1 MNNFQPECT
10 LPETPGFVEA
20 PNARG
25 TLDIIWSCF
34 AIITLCTWSIIIT
47 HVPEELKEVPASGK
61 LKSGLLKLGR
71 VCYPGCIK
79 LWWMIFTIM
88 VPEFVMGK
96 ALNGFMRARAIE
108 SRKRTAECEEHMI
121 SSSFKQQLQLW
132 TTSHSMLAD
141 IGGFAV
147 DFRDLPCSASPSHHQ
162 LIPPTIGESGAG
174 VPHENKILGGPATTE
189 PSFPKRG
196 ASEKS
201 VVMAASSSAHEL
213 MLDNHHNATP
223 DLPANKPSIAS
234 QTEKSHG
241 VPSNLDADNL
251 ASPITQS
258 NTQTRKSISSQ
269 IGKSGLSGQGGDLT
283 QPKPMEKAIGEEPQR
298 AAERDP
304 SAARPED
311 PLLTDFI
318 SGVEQTLQTLGGLVW
333 QPHKDHRQLIDSL
346 VAEGHIQE
354 SSSRKFEKWL
364 KYPFYVLC
372 GDRWIL
378 NAEQMLLAAERGLI
392 SLPKLSRQQLEDK
405 SKSNGLVT
413 SVALIQI
420 AQLIAALLTRAI
432 RGLSITQLEVVAVA
446 YAACSIPTYILQWS
460 CPKDVGIPIVV
471 RALRLA
477 SKEDIL
483 AIGSEG
489 KTRWWWGT
497 ILLTY
502 SIPFLYS
509 PYDLMYHDIGI
520 ILGTV
525 VFGAFHLLAWG
536 LTFPTDIEQLLWR
549 ITSLTITVIPLV
561 TLAIIAPLLFLVL
574 GQKRSSELWSTTLQV
589 LSVWPMIATAFPF
602 GAARIFLIVET
613 FRALYFLPKDG
624 YVATWTNSIPA
635 IS

>member
-1 MNNFQPECT
+1 MKDFQPECT
-10 LPETPGFVEA
+10 LPETPGFVEG
-20 PNARG
+20 PDARG

-47 HVPEELKEVPASGK
+47 HVPEEIKEVPASGK

-71 VCYPGCIK
+71 LCYPGCIK
-79 LWWMIFTIM
+79 LWWMMFTII

-108 SRKRTAECEEHMI
+108 SRKRAVECEEHMI
-121 SSSFKQQLQLW
+121 SGSFKQQLQLW

-147 DFRDLPCSASPSHHQ
+147 DFRDLPCS
-162 LIPPTIGESGAG
+162 ESGAG

-189 PSFPKRG
+189 PLFPKGG

-201 VVMAASSSAHEL
+201 VVPMAASSSAH
-213 MLDNHHNATP
+213 P
-223 DLPANKPSIAS
+223 
-234 QTEKSHG
+234 
-241 VPSNLDADNL
+241 NLDADDL
-251 ASPITQS
+251 ANPITQS
-258 NTQTRKSISSQ
+258 NTQPRKSISSQ
-269 IGKSGLSGQGGDLT
+269 IGKSESSGQGGDRT
-283 QPKPMEKAIGEEPQR
+283 QPKSIEKAIGEEPKMS
-298 AAERDP
+298 AERDP

-311 PLLTDFI
+311 PLLTDLI
-318 SGVEQTLQTLGGLVW
+318 SGVKQTLQSLGGLVW
-333 QPHKDHRQLIDSL
+333 QPHRDHRQLIDSL

-354 SSSRKFEKWL
+354 SSSRKFDKWL

-378 NAEQMLLAAERGLI
+378 NAKQMLLAAERGLI
-392 SLPKLSRQQLEDK
+392 SLPRLSRQQLEDK

-420 AQLIAALLTRAI
+420 AQLIAALVTRAT

-460 CPKDVGIPIVV
+460 CPKDVGVPIVV
-471 RALRLA
+471 RALRPA

-509 PYDLMYHDIGI
+509 PYDLMYHDIGT

-525 VFGAFHLLAWG
+525 VFGATHLLAWG
-536 LTFPTDIEQLLWR
+536 LKFPTDIEQLLWR

-561 TLAIIAPLLFLVL
+561 TLAIVAPLLFLVL

-589 LSVWPMIATAFPF
+589 LSVWPMIAAAFPF
-602 GAARIFLIVET
+602 GAARMFLIVET